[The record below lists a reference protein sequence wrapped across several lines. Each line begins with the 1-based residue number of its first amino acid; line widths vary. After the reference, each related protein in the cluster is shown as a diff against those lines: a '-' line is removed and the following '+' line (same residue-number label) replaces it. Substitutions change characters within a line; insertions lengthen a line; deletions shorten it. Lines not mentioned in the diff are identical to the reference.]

1 MLATSLPA
9 DSMGLS
15 KSLLCL
21 RYGGGAST
29 QTATAGALAVVAS
42 TPQVACRSPTNV
54 AGFRAG
60 PQ

>member
-1 MLATSLPA
+1 MMVSGFPV
-9 DSMGLS
+9 DSIVLS
-15 KSLLCL
+15 KSTLYL